1 MTVQSEALPTNFP
14 APKTPLVKKED
25 FTATQ
30 DLRFLLLA
38 LFNRTGGA
46 DGVPVVTATP
56 ASVNK
61 VLLVAAGTTQANAL
75 PLTDDWNYFG
85 TVGAGLACLLLI
97 TKPGTDQR
105 VFNGGINNLAV
116 FPQPAFQIDAL
127 SLNSAFILAPGKL
140 RIFECWSTSQLVSHG
155 N

>member
-14 APKTPLVKKED
+14 APQTPLVKKD

-38 LFNRTGGA
+38 LFNRSGGA
-46 DGVPVVTATP
+46 DSVPLVTGMP
-56 ASVNK
+56 ASANQQ
-61 VLLVAAGTTQANAL
+61 LLVAAGTTQANAL

-97 TKPGTDQR
+97 MKPGTDQR
-105 VFNGGINNLAV
+105 VFNGGANPLLI
-116 FPQPAFQIDAL
+116 FPPSGFQIDAL
-127 SLNSAFILAPGKL
+127 LVNAAFTLAPGKL
-140 RIFECWSTSQLVSHG
+140 RIFECWSTSQLISHG